1 MGLTTS
7 VTSSPS
13 VGSGWQRPRICHVPE
28 YVSSAGAEAIALAA
42 LAGLHL
48 DEWQQFVLQESLGEV
63 PGGRWSAQTVGLV
76 VGRQNGKGSI
86 LEARELFGLFILGEQ
101 LIVHTAHRQ
110 KIATNHYRRMRK
122 LIERTPRLHS
132 RVAGYPAGKGS
143 EAIVL
148 KDGRRIEFTTRQS
161 GNARGLTADL
171 IVYDEAMFL
180 TEDDRSGISPTM
192 SALSISGNIQS
203 WYVGSAVDQE
213 DGAQDGV
220 PFAQVREA
228 GIAGSGGLA
237 YFEWS
242 AADGDPGRLT
252 RAEMAKQE
260 WWEASN
266 PGLDIRIS
274 RKWVE
279 HERTVEMGPRGF
291 AVERLGIGDW
301 PDTSEDADRVISRA
315 AWDAAAEDDPSNR
328 ITGKPVFALDA
339 NPEQTW
345 ASIAIAGKRDDGLY
359 QFAVVRHDR
368 GTDWVVGVCQ
378 DLKANYSGCRFVID
392 KRGPLAEK
400 IDALKRAHIR
410 LIEASTE
417 DYGRACGGFFA
428 SVTEGRSRYP
438 FTQTQLALDEALAG
452 ACKGKLGDAWKW
464 DRRNSTSADIS
475 PLVAVTLALWG
486 AERAKRA
493 RAIDPNAILAAKN

>member
-1 MGLTTS
+1 MSLPGA
-7 VTSSPS
+7 
-13 VGSGWQRPRICHVPE
+13 GRGWQQPRICHVPE
-28 YVSSAGAEAIALAA
+28 YVSSAGDEAVALAA

-48 DEWQQFVLQESLGEV
+48 DEWQQFVLRESLGEV
-63 PGGRWSAQTVGLV
+63 PGGRWAAQTVGLV

-122 LIERTPRLHS
+122 LIERAPKLHS

-192 SALSISGNIQS
+192 AALSISGNIQS

-228 GIAGSGGLA
+228 GMAGSNGLA

-242 AADGDPGRLT
+242 AADGDPGRMT
-252 RAEMAKQE
+252 RAQMANQE

-274 RKWVE
+274 REWVE

-301 PDTSEDADRVISRA
+301 PDTSADGDRVISTE
-315 AWDAAAEDDPSNR
+315 AWDAAAEWDRTLHPIPGR
-328 ITGKPVFALDA
+328 PIFALDV
-339 NPEQTW
+339 NPDQTW
-345 ASIAIAGKRDDGLY
+345 GSIAIAGRRADGIL
-359 QFAVVRHDR
+359 QAGVVKHER
-368 GTDWVVGVCQ
+368 GTDWLVGECKR
-378 DLKANYSGCRFVID
+378 LKSEHSGCRFVMD
-392 KRGPLAEK
+392 RRATGSALF
-400 IDALKRAHIR
+400 DAMKSAHLR
-410 LIEASTE
+410 VIEVSAE
-417 DYGRACGGFFA
+417 DYGRACMEWFDLIAAGQF
-428 SVTEGRSRYP
+428 RYP
-438 FTQTQLALDEALAG
+438 APQEALDDAVAAG
-452 ACKGKLGDAWKW
+452 RKGTLGDAWKW
-464 DRRNSTSADIS
+464 SRRNSTDADIS
-475 PLVAVTLALWG
+475 PLVAVTLATWG
-486 AERAKRA
+486 AAHMKKA
-493 RAIDPNAILAAKN
+493 RAINPYAVLGDDAPPNW